1 MSIIIIYVYKCLNYC
16 LLMFVSVDKWYVRV
30 YNVLVN
36 ERGRFVKKKK
46 EINAMTKEEVSMI
59 GFEIVAYSG
68 DARSKLLL
76 AVEKAK
82 QKDFT
87 ECEKLISEANDCLN
101 DAHKSQTELLQL
113 EARGENIDIG
123 FITVHAQ
130 DHLMTTILLKDIINN
145 LLDIYT

>member
-1 MSIIIIYVYKCLNYC
+1 MSIIIIIVCKCLIFCFY
-16 LLMFVSVDKWYVRV
+16 LFVSVDKWYVYD

-46 EINAMTKEEVSMI
+46 EINTMTKEEVSMI

-82 QKDFT
+82 QKDFR
-87 ECEKLISEANDCLN
+87 S
-101 DAHKSQTELLQL
+101 
-113 EARGENIDIG
+113 
-123 FITVHAQ
+123 F
-130 DHLMTTILLKDIINN
+130 
-145 LLDIYT
+145 